1 MRYVYVLYVCNS
13 ATATHYLIA
22 KFVLYYAT
30 VTYMPCYLK
39 RKFLSISLS
48 LILLEWNGWDY
59 ERSWAWDVK
68 GVEVLNMEGEDNCGE
83 RMFFF
88 QFSLKFFKKFSFH
101 EETPFVAKN
110 HIQWKRNW
118 KCLFVWVFFYVE
130 SKNLDKILR
139 LTFNWCLWLL

>member
-83 RMFFF
+83 RMFFSI
-88 QFSLKFFKKFSFH
+88 QFKVFLKNFLFMKKPLLLLKIISNEKETENVFLFEYFSM
-101 EETPFVAKN
+101 
-110 HIQWKRNW
+110 
-118 KCLFVWVFFYVE
+118 
-130 SKNLDKILR
+130 
-139 LTFNWCLWLL
+139 